1 MTVWTISE
9 PKIGT
14 LSQCVSVARHFEPQ
28 PIEKVVFPR
37 RGLRRLF
44 DPPLYTKGE
53 TAPTLIVSCGFRAEK
68 RVVKAKE
75 MFGEPMIVHLQPPV
89 IPGYDLSFVSRHDW
103 KPDFDRRPSYHP
115 MIGVPHRFTESFWE
129 TRRQSARKTYSAD
142 NARVVTV
149 LLGGSNGAYAYDD
162 STHATIKRAVES
174 LIGGGWK
181 VLISVSRRSSADT
194 LSAVSVLRSPQVEI
208 WDRVGPNPYLD
219 YVAAADAFLIAKDS
233 VTMPCEALSTGKPVY
248 ILDITRIP
256 GDRLAKFEWYHSD
269 LQNTLALTR
278 PFEGA
283 LTPYDYQSP
292 DEALRISKIIEQT
305 HGFRR

>member
-1 MTVWTISE
+1 
-9 PKIGT
+9 
-14 LSQCVSVARHFEPQ
+14 
-28 PIEKVVFPR
+28 
-37 RGLRRLF
+37 
-44 DPPLYTKGE
+44 
-53 TAPTLIVSCGFRAEK
+53 
-68 RVVKAKE
+68 
-75 MFGEPMIVHLQPPV
+75 
-89 IPGYDLSFVSRHDW
+89 
-103 KPDFDRRPSYHP
+103 

-174 LIGGGWK
+174 LVGGGWK